1 MRSLAPLAAVAA
13 LALALTTARLCAAP
27 AEVSPAASAPGSAP
41 AAAAAASAPI
51 APALPAHAL
60 TAQDAQAWLDG
71 LMPTALRTARTPGA
85 VVVIVKDGQVL
96 LEKGYG
102 YADEKKRAPVDPART
117 LFRPGSTSK
126 LFTWTAVM
134 QLVEQGKLDLDTDV
148 NKYLDFQVPPR
159 DGQPITLRQVM
170 THRAGFEERIKDLVA
185 FDIPETPLAEVLSG
199 NMPARIYAAGTT
211 SAYSN
216 YATGLAGHIVERVS
230 GLSFND
236 YIEKNVFAPLDM
248 THSTFRQPPPGALLA
263 DMSTG
268 YEESDKPGKGFEV
281 VNIPPAGSLSSTG
294 HDMAHFMIAH
304 LADGQYGNARILK
317 PETAHMMHTTI
328 TRPFPDLNGMALGF
342 YQDDI
347 NGHPVIAHG
356 GDLNYFHSDLWLFLD
371 DHVGVFISVNAL
383 GKEGLGEGIRD
394 DVFHE
399 FADRYFPRSEPVQ
412 PIDEA
417 TAKAH
422 AQVMAGRYQT
432 TRRGETTFLS
442 LINMIQPTTL
452 TANPDG
458 SLTTKL
464 LLHPQ
469 TFVETKPW
477 LWHEVGGH
485 DQLQAR
491 VVDGKVMTW
500 STDYLAFA
508 FAYEP
513 LHGLAGAGLEV
524 PLLVLSLALMLAAVL
539 AWPVG
544 AAARRWYG
552 AAPLP
557 AAVRTSTRWLAAA
570 AIAALVA
577 AVAWTALFA
586 VVAAIT
592 APHLDTWLHV
602 VQLLSFIGFLGGW
615 LVAGWNL
622 VRRVQARVPGRRG
635 AIAWATLQFAAFTM
649 VLYVAASY
657 HLLNFSAGY

>member
-1 MRSLAPLAAVAA
+1 MRSLAPFAAATA
-13 LALALTTARLCAAP
+13 LALALASARLCAAP
-27 AEVSPAASAPGSAP
+27 ADAP
-41 AAAAAASAPI
+41 AAAASAPV
-51 APALPAHAL
+51 AVASPAHEL
-60 TAQDAQAWLDG
+60 TAQDAQTWLDG
-71 LMPTALRTARTPGA
+71 LMPTALSTARTPGA

-102 YADEKKRAPVDPART
+102 YADEKKRTPVDPART

-134 QLVEQGKLDLDTDV
+134 QLVEQGKLDLDVDV
-148 NKYLDFQVPPR
+148 NKYLDFQVPPLN
-159 DGQPITLRQVM
+159 GQPITLRHIM

-185 FDIPETPLAEVLSG
+185 FDLPETPLAEVLSG
-199 NMPARIYAAGTT
+199 NMPARIYPAGTT

-236 YIEKNVFAPLDM
+236 YVEKNVFGPLDM
-248 THSTFRQPPPGALLA
+248 KHSTFRQPLPDALKA

-294 HDMAHFMIAH
+294 RDMAHFMIAH
-304 LADGQYGNARILK
+304 LADGKYGDARILK
-317 PETAHMMHTTI
+317 PETARAMHTTI

-342 YQDDI
+342 YQDNI

-383 GKEGLGEGIRD
+383 GKDGLGEGIRD

-399 FADRYFPRSEPVQ
+399 FADRYFPRSEPVTA
-412 PIDEA
+412 IDEA

-422 AQVMAGRYQT
+422 AQVIAGRYQT

-442 LINMIQPTTL
+442 LINMIQPTAIS
-452 TANPDG
+452 ANPDG
-458 SLTTKL
+458 SITTKL

-469 TFVETKPW
+469 TFVETRPW

-485 DQLQAR
+485 DQLQAK
-491 VVDGKVMTW
+491 VVDGKVVTW

-524 PLLVLSLALMLAAVL
+524 PLFVLSLLLMLATAL
-539 AWPVG
+539 TWPIG
-544 AAARRWYG
+544 AAARKWYG

-577 AVAWTALFA
+577 TVAWTALFA

-592 APHLDTWLHV
+592 TPHLDNWVHV
-602 VQLLSFIGFLGGW
+602 VQLLSFIGFVGGW
-615 LVAGWNL
+615 LVAAWNL
-622 VRRVQARVPGRRG
+622 ARRVQARVPGRRG
-635 AIAWATLQFAAFTM
+635 AIAWAVLQLLAFTM
-649 VLYVAASY
+649 LLVVAFSY

>member
-1 MRSLAPLAAVAA
+1 MRPLAPLAAVAA
-13 LALALTTARLCAAP
+13 LALALMSARLCAAP
-27 AEVSPAASAPGSAP
+27 AS
-41 AAAAAASAPI
+41 SAPI
-51 APALPAHAL
+51 APALPAHEL

-102 YADEKKRAPVDPART
+102 YSDEKARAPVDPKRT

-134 QLVEQGKLDLDTDV
+134 QLVEQGRLDLDVDV
-148 NKYLDFQVPPR
+148 NKYLDFQVPPL

-185 FDIPETPLAEVLSG
+185 FDIPETPLGEVLSG
-199 NMPARIYAAGTT
+199 NMPARIYKAGTT

-236 YIEKNVFAPLDM
+236 YVEKNVFGPLDM
-248 THSTFRQPPPGALLA
+248 AHSTFRQPLPDALKG
-263 DMSTG
+263 DMSVG
-268 YEESDKPGKGFEV
+268 YEESGKPGKGFEV
-281 VNIPPAGSLSSTG
+281 VSIPPAGSLSSTG
-294 HDMAHFMIAH
+294 DDMAHFMIAH
-304 LADGQYGNARILK
+304 LADGQYGNARILR

-399 FADRYFPRSEPVQ
+399 FADRYFPRPEPVQ
-412 PIDEA
+412 PLDEA

-422 AQVMAGRYQT
+422 AQAIAGRYQT

-442 LINMIQPTTL
+442 LINMIQPATI

-458 SLTTKL
+458 SITTKL

-491 VVDGKVMTW
+491 VEDGKVVTW

-508 FAYEP
+508 FAYQP

-524 PLLVLSLALMLAAVL
+524 PLLVLSLVLMLATVL
-539 AWPVG
+539 TWPIG
-544 AAARRWYG
+544 AAARKWYG

-557 AAVRTSTRWLAAA
+557 AAVRTSTRWVAAA

-592 APHLDTWLHV
+592 TPHLDTWVHV
-602 VQLLSFIGFLGGW
+602 VQLLSFVGFVGGW

-622 VRRVQARVPGRRG
+622 VRRVQVRVPGRRG
-635 AIAWATLQFAAFTM
+635 AIVWAALQFAAFTM
-649 VLYVAASY
+649 LLYVALAY
-657 HLLNFSAGY
+657 HLLNFNSGY

>member
-1 MRSLAPLAAVAA
+1 MRPLAPFAFAAA
-13 LALALTTARLCAAP
+13 LALALTSARLCAAP
-27 AEVSPAASAPGSAP
+27 PAEPAASAPAP
-41 AAAAAASAPI
+41 VAAAT
-51 APALPAHAL
+51 PAHEL

-85 VVVIVKDGQVL
+85 VVAIVKDGQVL
-96 LEKGYG
+96 FEKGYG
-102 YADEKKRAPVDPART
+102 YADLKTRKPVDPART

-126 LFTWTAVM
+126 LFTWTALM
-134 QLVEQGKLDLDTDV
+134 QLVEQGKVDLDVDV
-148 NKYLDFQVPPR
+148 NKYLDFQVPPL
-159 DGQPITLRQVM
+159 DGQPITLRQIM

-199 NMPARIYAAGTT
+199 NMPARIYPAGTT

-216 YATGLAGHIVERVS
+216 YATGLAGHVVERIS
-230 GLSFND
+230 GMSFND
-236 YIEKNVFAPLDM
+236 YIERNVFGPLDM
-248 THSTFRQPPPGALLA
+248 KHSTFRQPLPAALKD

-281 VNIPPAGSLSSTG
+281 VNIPPAGSLSATG
-294 HDMAHFMIAH
+294 EDMAHFMIAH
-304 LADGQYGNARILK
+304 LADGRYGDAQILK
-317 PETAHMMHTTI
+317 PETARTMHTTI

-342 YQDDI
+342 YQDNI
-347 NGHPVIAHG
+347 NGHRVIAHG

-399 FADRYFPRSEPVQ
+399 FADRYFPRPEPVQ
-412 PIDEA
+412 AIDEA

-422 AQVMAGRYQT
+422 AQVLAGRYQT

-442 LINMIQPTTL
+442 LINMIQPTTI
-452 TANPDG
+452 TANADG
-458 SLTTKL
+458 SISTKL
-464 LLHPQ
+464 LLQPQ
-469 TFVETKPW
+469 TFVETRPW

-485 DQLQAR
+485 DQLQAK
-491 VVDGKVMTW
+491 VVDGRVVTW

-524 PLLVLSLALMLAAVL
+524 PLLVVALLLLLASVL
-539 AWPVG
+539 VWPIG
-544 AAARRWYG
+544 AAARKWYG
-552 AAPLP
+552 AAQLP
-557 AAVRTSTRWLAAA
+557 AAVRAGTRWTAAA

-577 AVAWTALFA
+577 VIAWVALFS

-592 APHLDTWLHV
+592 TPHLDAWVHV
-602 VQLLSFIGFLGGW
+602 VQLLSFVGFAGGW
-615 LVAGWNL
+615 LVAAWNL
-622 VRRVQARVPGRRG
+622 AQRVRAPGRRG
-635 AIAWATLQFAAFTM
+635 ATVWAALQFLAFSM
-649 VLYVAASY
+649 VLWVAFAY

>member
-1 MRSLAPLAAVAA
+1 MRPLAPFAFAAA
-13 LALALTTARLCAAP
+13 LALTLTSVRLCAAP
-27 AEVSPAASAPGSAP
+27 PAEPAASAPAP
-41 AAAAAASAPI
+41 VAAAT
-51 APALPAHAL
+51 PAHEL

-71 LMPTALRTARTPGA
+71 LMPTALRTARAPGA
-85 VVVIVKDGQVL
+85 VVAIVKDGQVL
-96 LEKGYG
+96 FEKGYG
-102 YADEKKRAPVDPART
+102 YADLKTRKPVDPART

-134 QLVEQGKLDLDTDV
+134 QLVEQGKVDLDVDV

-159 DGQPITLRQVM
+159 DGQPITLRQIM

-199 NMPARIYAAGTT
+199 NMPARIYPAGTT

-216 YATGLAGHIVERVS
+216 YATGLAGHVVERVS
-230 GLSFND
+230 GLAFND
-236 YIEKNVFAPLDM
+236 YIERNVFAPLDM
-248 THSTFRQPPPGALLA
+248 KHSTFRQPLPAALKD

-281 VNIPPAGSLSSTG
+281 VNIPPAGSLSATG
-294 HDMAHFMIAH
+294 DDMAHFMIAH
-304 LADGQYGNARILK
+304 LADGRYGDAQILK
-317 PETAHMMHTTI
+317 PETARTMHTTI

-342 YQDDI
+342 YQDNI
-347 NGHPVIAHG
+347 NGHRVIAHG

-371 DHVGVFISVNAL
+371 DHVGVFVSVNAL

-399 FADRYFPRSEPVQ
+399 FADRYFPRPEPVQ
-412 PIDEA
+412 AIDEA

-422 AQVMAGRYQT
+422 AQVLAGRYQT

-458 SLTTKL
+458 SISTKL
-464 LLHPQ
+464 LLQPQ
-469 TFVETKPW
+469 TFVETRPW

-485 DQLQAR
+485 DQLQAK
-491 VVDGKVMTW
+491 VVDGRVVTW

-524 PLLVLSLALMLAAVL
+524 PLLVVALLLLLASVL
-539 AWPVG
+539 AWPIG
-544 AAARRWYG
+544 AAARKWYG

-557 AAVRTSTRWLAAA
+557 AAVRTGTRWTAVA

-577 AVAWTALFA
+577 VVAWVALFS

-592 APHLDTWLHV
+592 TPHLDTWVHV
-602 VQLLSFIGFLGGW
+602 VQLLSFIGFVGGW
-615 LVAGWNL
+615 LVAAWNL
-622 VRRVQARVPGRRG
+622 AQRVRVRVPGRRG
-635 AIAWATLQFAAFTM
+635 ATAWAALQLAAFTM
-649 VLYVAASY
+649 TLWVAFAY

>member
-13 LALALTTARLCAAP
+13 LALALASARLCAAP
-27 AEVSPAASAPGSAP
+27 AQAASAASAPGAS
-41 AAAAAASAPI
+41 AAAAASAPI
-51 APALPAHAL
+51 APALPAHEL

-96 LEKGYG
+96 LQKGYG
-102 YADEKKRAPVDPART
+102 YADENKRTPVDPART

-134 QLVEQGKLDLDTDV
+134 QLVEQGKLDLDTDI
-148 NKYLDFQVPPR
+148 NKYLDFQVPPL

-185 FDIPETPLAEVLSG
+185 FDVPDPPLRDVLEG
-199 NMPARIYAAGTT
+199 NMPARIYKAGTT

-248 THSTFRQPPPGALLA
+248 THSTFRQPLPDALKA

-268 YEESDKPGKGFEV
+268 YEESGKPGKGFEV

-294 HDMAHFMIAH
+294 SDMAHFMIAH

-317 PETAHMMHTTI
+317 PETAHAMHTTV

-371 DHVGVFISVNAL
+371 DHVGVFVSVNAL
-383 GKEGLGEGIRD
+383 GKDGLGEGIRD

-412 PIDEA
+412 PVDEA
-417 TAKAH
+417 MAKAH
-422 AQVMAGRYQT
+422 AQTIAGRYQT

-442 LINMIQPTTL
+442 LINMIQPTVIA
-452 TANPDG
+452 ANPDG
-458 SLTTKL
+458 SITVKL

-491 VVDGKVMTW
+491 VVDGKVQTW

-513 LHGLAGAGLEV
+513 LHGLGGAGLEV
-524 PLLVLSLALMLAAVL
+524 PLLVLALVLMLATVL
-539 AWPVG
+539 AWPIG
-544 AAARRWYG
+544 AAARKWYG

-557 AAVRTSTRWLAAA
+557 APVRASTRWLAAA
-570 AIAALVA
+570 AVAALVA
-577 AVAWTALFA
+577 TVAWTVLFA

-592 APHLDTWLHV
+592 TPHLDGWVHL
-602 VQLLSFIGFLGGW
+602 VQVLSFVGFIGGW
-615 LVAGWNL
+615 LVAAWNL
-622 VRRVQARVPGRRG
+622 ARRVQARVPARRG
-635 AIAWATLQFAAFTM
+635 AIVWAALQLAAFTM
-649 VLYVAASY
+649 LLYVGFAY

>member
-1 MRSLAPLAAVAA
+1 MRSLAPLAAITA
-13 LALALTTARLCAAP
+13 LALALTSARLCAAP
-27 AEVSPAASAPGSAP
+27 ADAP
-41 AAAAAASAPI
+41 AAAASAPVAAA
-51 APALPAHAL
+51 APAHEL
-60 TAQDAQAWLDG
+60 TAQDAQTWLDG

-102 YADEKKRAPVDPART
+102 YADEKLRTPVDPART

-148 NKYLDFQVPPR
+148 NKYLDFQVPPL
-159 DGQPITLRQVM
+159 DGQPITLRHIM

-185 FDIPETPLAEVLSG
+185 FDVPDPPLRDVLAG
-199 NMPARIYAAGTT
+199 NMPARIYPAGTT

-236 YIEKNVFAPLDM
+236 YIEKNVFGPLDM
-248 THSTFRQPPPGALLA
+248 KHSTFRQPLPDALKA

-268 YEESDKPGKGFEV
+268 YEESGTPGKGFEV

-294 HDMAHFMIAH
+294 RDMAHFMIAH
-304 LADGQYGNARILK
+304 LADGKYGDAQILR
-317 PETAHMMHTTI
+317 PETARAMHTTI

-342 YQDDI
+342 YQDNI

-356 GDLNYFHSDLWLFLD
+356 GDLNYFHSDLFLFLD
-371 DHVGVFISVNAL
+371 DHVGLFISVNAL

-399 FADRYFPRSEPVQ
+399 FADRYFPRTESVKA
-412 PIDEA
+412 IDEA

-422 AQVMAGRYQT
+422 AQAIAGRYQT

-442 LINMIQPTTL
+442 LINMIQPTVIS
-452 TANPDG
+452 ANPDG
-458 SLTTKL
+458 SITTKL
-464 LLHPQ
+464 LLQPQ
-469 TFVETKPW
+469 TFVETQPW
-477 LWHEVGGH
+477 LWHQVGGH
-485 DQLQAR
+485 DQLQAK
-491 VVDGKVMTW
+491 VVDGKVTTW

-508 FAYEP
+508 FAYQP
-513 LHGLAGAGLEV
+513 LHGLAGAGLEL
-524 PLLVLSLALMLAAVL
+524 PLLVLSLVLMLVTAL
-539 AWPVG
+539 TWPIG
-544 AAARRWYG
+544 AAARKWYG

-557 AAVRTSTRWLAAA
+557 DAVRASTRWLAAA

-577 AVAWTALFA
+577 TVAWTALFA

-592 APHLDTWLHV
+592 TPHLDTWVHV

-615 LVAGWNL
+615 LVSAWNL
-622 VRRVQARVPGRRG
+622 ARRVQARVPGRRG
-635 AIAWATLQFAAFTM
+635 AIAWAALQFLAFTM
-649 VLYVAASY
+649 VLDVAFSY

>member
-1 MRSLAPLAAVAA
+1 MRSLAPFATVTA
-13 LALALTTARLCAAP
+13 LALALTSVRLCAAADAP
-27 AEVSPAASAPGSAP
+27 AVAASAPV
-41 AAAAAASAPI
+41 ASA
-51 APALPAHAL
+51 AVAHEL

-71 LMPTALRTARTPGA
+71 LMPTALRTAHTPGA
-85 VVVIVKDGQVL
+85 VVAIVKDGQVL
-96 LEKGYG
+96 FEKGYG
-102 YADEKKRAPVDPART
+102 VADEKTNKPVDPART

-134 QLVEQGKLDLDTDV
+134 QLVEQGKLDLDADV
-148 NKYLDFQVPPR
+148 NKYLDFQVPPL
-159 DGQPITLRQVM
+159 DGQPITLRQIM

-185 FDIPETPLAEVLSG
+185 FDVGDPVLRDVLAG
-199 NMPARIYAAGTT
+199 NMPVRIYKAGTT

-216 YATGLAGHIVERVS
+216 YATGLAGHIVELVS
-230 GLSFND
+230 GMPFND

-248 THSTFRQPPPGALLA
+248 KHSSFRQPLPDALKA
-263 DMSTG
+263 DIATG
-268 YEESDKPGKGFEV
+268 YEESGKPGKGFEV

-294 HDMAHFMIAH
+294 EDMAHFMIAH
-304 LADGQYGNARILK
+304 LADGQYGSARILK
-317 PETAHMMHTTI
+317 PETAHAMHTTI

-342 YQDDI
+342 YQDNI

-383 GKEGLGEGIRD
+383 GKDGLGEGIRD

-399 FADRYFPRSEPVQ
+399 FADRYFPRQEPVKA
-412 PIDEA
+412 IDEA

-422 AQVMAGRYQT
+422 AQVIAGRYQT

-442 LINMIQPTTL
+442 LINMINPTSI

-458 SLTTKL
+458 TITTKL
-464 LLHPQ
+464 LLRPQ
-469 TFVETKPW
+469 TFVETQPW

-491 VVDGKVMTW
+491 VVDGKVVTW

-524 PLLVLSLALMLAAVL
+524 PLFALSLALLLVTAIT
-539 AWPVG
+539 WPIG
-544 AAARRWYG
+544 AAARKWYG

-557 AAVRTSTRWLAAA
+557 DAVRASTRWTAGA

-592 APHLDTWLHV
+592 TPHLDGWVHF
-602 VQLLSFIGFLGGW
+602 VQLLSFIGFVGGW
-615 LVAGWNL
+615 LVAAWNL
-622 VRRVQARVPGRRG
+622 ARRARARVPARRG
-635 AIAWATLQFAAFTM
+635 AIVWAALQLAAFTM
-649 VLYVAASY
+649 VLDVAFTY

>member
-1 MRSLAPLAAVAA
+1 MRSLAPLAATTA
-13 LALALTTARLCAAP
+13 LALALTSARLCAAP
-27 AEVSPAASAPGSAP
+27 ADAP
-41 AAAAAASAPI
+41 AAAASAPV
-51 APALPAHAL
+51 AVASPAHEL
-60 TAQDAQAWLDG
+60 TAQDAQTWLDG

-102 YADEKKRAPVDPART
+102 YADEDKRTPVDPART

-126 LFTWTAVM
+126 LFTWTSVM

-148 NKYLDFQVPPR
+148 NKYLDFPVPPL
-159 DGQPITLRQVM
+159 DGQPITLRNIM

-185 FDIPETPLAEVLSG
+185 FDVPDPPLRDVLAG
-199 NMPARIYAAGTT
+199 NMPARIYKAGTT

-236 YIEKNVFAPLDM
+236 YVEKNVFGPLDM
-248 THSTFRQPPPGALLA
+248 KHSTFRQPLPDAIKA

-268 YEESDKPGKGFEV
+268 YEESGKPGKGFEV

-294 HDMAHFMIAH
+294 RDMAHFMIAH
-304 LADGQYGNARILK
+304 LADGKYGDAQILK
-317 PETAHMMHTTI
+317 PETARAMHTTI

-342 YQDDI
+342 YQDNI

-383 GKEGLGEGIRD
+383 GKDGLGEGIRD

-399 FADRYFPRSEPVQ
+399 FADRYFPRSEPVT

-422 AQVMAGRYQT
+422 AQVIAGRYQT

-442 LINMIQPTTL
+442 LINMIQPTSIA
-452 TANPDG
+452 ANPDG
-458 SLTTKL
+458 SITTKL

-469 TFVETKPW
+469 TFVETRPW

-491 VVDGKVMTW
+491 VVDGKVVTW

-524 PLLVLSLALMLAAVL
+524 PLLVLSLVLMLATVL
-539 AWPVG
+539 TWPVG
-544 AAARRWYG
+544 AAARKWYG
-552 AAPLP
+552 AQPLP
-557 AAVRTSTRWLAAA
+557 AAVRTSTRWIGLA

-577 AVAWTALFA
+577 VIAWTALFA

-592 APHLDTWLHV
+592 TPHLDVWVHI
-602 VQLLSFIGFLGGW
+602 VQLLSFIGFVGGW
-615 LVAGWNL
+615 GVAAWNL
-622 VRRVQARVPGRRG
+622 ARRVQARVPGRRG
-635 AIAWATLQFAAFTM
+635 AIVWAALQLLAFTM
-649 VLYVAASY
+649 VLDVAFSY
-657 HLLNFSAGY
+657 HLLNFNSGY

>member
-1 MRSLAPLAAVAA
+1 MRPLAPFAFAPA
-13 LALALTTARLCAAP
+13 LALALTSARLCAAP
-27 AEVSPAASAPGSAP
+27 PAE
-41 AAAAAASAPI
+41 AAASAP
-51 APALPAHAL
+51 APVAAATPAHEL

-71 LMPTALRTARTPGA
+71 LMPTALRTARAPGA
-85 VVVIVKDGQVL
+85 VVAIVKDGQVL
-96 LEKGYG
+96 FEKGYG
-102 YADEKKRAPVDPART
+102 YADLKTRKPVDPART

-134 QLVEQGKLDLDTDV
+134 QLVEQGKVDLDVDV

-159 DGQPITLRQVM
+159 DGQPITLRQIM

-199 NMPARIYAAGTT
+199 NMPARIHPAGTT

-216 YATGLAGHIVERVS
+216 YATGLAGHVVERVS
-230 GLSFND
+230 GLAFND
-236 YIEKNVFAPLDM
+236 YIERNVFAPLDM
-248 THSTFRQPPPGALLA
+248 KHSTFRQPLPAALKD

-281 VNIPPAGSLSSTG
+281 VNIPPAGSLSATG
-294 HDMAHFMIAH
+294 DDMAHFMIAH
-304 LADGQYGNARILK
+304 LADGRYGDAQILK
-317 PETAHMMHTTI
+317 PETARTMHTTI

-342 YQDDI
+342 YQDNI
-347 NGHPVIAHG
+347 NGHRVIAHG

-371 DHVGVFISVNAL
+371 DHVGVFVSVNAL

-412 PIDEA
+412 AIDEA

-422 AQVMAGRYQT
+422 AQVLAGRYQT

-458 SLTTKL
+458 SISTKL
-464 LLHPQ
+464 LLQPQ
-469 TFVETKPW
+469 TFVETRPW

-485 DQLQAR
+485 DQLQAK
-491 VVDGKVMTW
+491 VVDGKVVTW

-524 PLLVLSLALMLAAVL
+524 PLLVVALLLLLASALT
-539 AWPVG
+539 WPIG
-544 AAARRWYG
+544 AAARKWYG

-557 AAVRTSTRWLAAA
+557 AAVRSGTRWTAVA

-577 AVAWTALFA
+577 VVAWVVLFS

-592 APHLDTWLHV
+592 TPHLDTWVHV
-602 VQLLSFIGFLGGW
+602 VQLLSFIGFVGGW
-615 LVAGWNL
+615 LVAAWNL
-622 VRRVQARVPGRRG
+622 AQRVRVPGRRG
-635 AIAWATLQFAAFTM
+635 ATAWAALQLAAFTM
-649 VLYVAASY
+649 TLWVAFAY